1 MATVCGTSLSL
12 MDAGVPLPKPVA
24 GIAMGLIKDGN
35 DFAVLSDILGDE
47 DHLGDMDFK
56 VAGTQDGITALQMDI
71 KITSITEEIIKIALA
86 QAQQGRI
93 HILGEMAKA
102 LNTSRGEISQ
112 FAPQMAVINIPTDKI
127 REVIGTGGKV
137 IREIIEKTGAKI
149 DIDDDGTIKI
159 SAVDGTAI
167 DAAID
172 WIKGITD
179 EPEVGK
185 VYNGKVVKI
194 MDFGAFVNFMGGRD
208 GLVHISELADHRVA
222 KTTDVV
228 SEAQEVKVL
237 VTGFDD
243 RGKIKLSMKRVD
255 QATGEIIA
263 PKPKEAEEQAAG

>member
-1 MATVCGTSLSL
+1 MWLKCLS
-12 MDAGVPLPKPVA
+12 V
-24 GIAMGLIKDGN
+24 
-35 DFAVLSDILGDE
+35 
-47 DHLGDMDFK
+47 
-56 VAGTQDGITALQMDI
+56 GTQDGITALQMDI
-71 KITSITEEIIKIALA
+71 KITSITEEIMKIALA

-127 REVIGTGGKV
+127 RDVIGTGGKV
-137 IREIIEKTGAKI
+137 IREIIDKTGAKI

-159 SAVDGTAI
+159 SAVDGAAI
-167 DAAID
+167 DAAIE
-172 WIKGITD
+172 IIRGITD

-208 GLVHISELADHRVA
+208 GLVHISELADYRVA

-228 SEAQEVKVL
+228 QEAQEVKVL

-255 QATGEIIA
+255 QETGEIIA
-263 PKPKEAEEQAAG
+263 PKPKEADEQAAG